1 MRKESGKFWLLF
13 AAIAV
18 VGIVAACTADDDLW
32 GLEDETE
39 TSFDGKT
46 RAEISDTMKYLSIST
61 YDSEKW
67 TDMDYEIMDEAADR
81 IGVSFSEA
89 KNKYVF
95 DKSSAKGIN
104 MSDSLYELVCSQ
116 FELTNQIMNEN
127 KKKVVRKKVKSG
139 DVSSTLPNCVPVAIS
154 NMGQGA
160 PTYEAAVEACDKYA
174 KGWRTS
180 GGVPTFLVGPIINK
194 FTSVTPTGAVTY
206 TSNVKLKYC
215 VLLINQGGNID
226 HAVNAKKYVHS
237 SRKFYYKDFGK
248 NATGTVGVSL
258 VTAFYPFN
266 NEESK

>member
-13 AAIAV
+13 AAVAV

-32 GLEDETE
+32 GLEDETK

-46 RAEISDTMKYLSIST
+46 RAESSDTMKYLSIST

-81 IGVSFSEA
+81 IGVSFSEV

-127 KKKVVRKKVKSG
+127 KKKVARKKVKSG
-139 DVSSTLPNCVPVAIS
+139 DVSSTLPDCVPVAIS
-154 NMGQGA
+154 HMGQGA
-160 PTYEAAVEACDKYA
+160 PTYENAVAACDKYA

-180 GGVPTFLVGPIINK
+180 GGVPSSKVGPIINK
-194 FTSVTPTGAVTY
+194 FTSVTTKTSVTD
-206 TSNVKLKYC
+206 SCDVDLNYC
-215 VLLINQGGNID
+215 VLLINQGGNVD
-226 HAVNAKKYVHS
+226 HAVNAKKYEHS

-248 NATGTVGVSL
+248 NATGTVDVSL